1 MHLIILA
8 GGRGTRIKSILADLP
23 KPMAPIK
30 NKPFLEYILDFLSNK
45 SITNISLAI
54 CHLGHIIENHFQSNY
69 KGLKLTYVKEKIALG
84 TGGAVLNAAKSIEE
98 QSFMVMNGDSFAS
111 FDIDDLLETFKQK
124 KKNIIVV
131 TWVPDVTRYGSVEFN
146 EYITSFSEKNK
157 NGGGYINTGIYILN
171 KNIFDNCVSES
182 FSLEELLA
190 SSVDK
195 HEFVPYIINSN
206 FIDIGTIE
214 DLARAEDFFTNI

>member
-8 GGRGTRIKSILADLP
+8 GGVHVLILADLP

-69 KGLKLTYVKEKIALG
+69 KDLKLTYVKEKIALG

-124 KKNIIVV
+124 KEYNCGYMG
-131 TWVPDVTRYGSVEFN
+131 TRCY
-146 EYITSFSEKNK
+146 
-157 NGGGYINTGIYILN
+157 
-171 KNIFDNCVSES
+171 
-182 FSLEELLA
+182 
-190 SSVDK
+190 
-195 HEFVPYIINSN
+195 
-206 FIDIGTIE
+206 
-214 DLARAEDFFTNI
+214 